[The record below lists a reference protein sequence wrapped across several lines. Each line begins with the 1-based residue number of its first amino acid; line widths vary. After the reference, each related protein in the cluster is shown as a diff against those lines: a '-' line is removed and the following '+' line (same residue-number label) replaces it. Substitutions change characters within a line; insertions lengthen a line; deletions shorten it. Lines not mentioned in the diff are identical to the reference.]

1 MDISAEWLEWDVA
14 RAREWLVV
22 PRPGDD
28 KYSRGVL
35 GVFTGSHDY
44 PGAAVLG
51 VEAAMRTGVGMVRY
65 TGPSSVR
72 QLVLARRPE
81 VVGVGG
87 RVQAWLIGSGM
98 DHAGRDDQTVALT
111 TVAMAQA
118 LPTVLDG
125 GALDLYEGATGPVV
139 ITPHYGELGRVLEI
153 AKERIADDPAR
164 WAVTA
169 AQQLGVTVL
178 LKGART
184 HIVGGGLA
192 LVATSAPS
200 WLATAGAGDALAG
213 ILGALVATHSD
224 EAADDPSMLARL
236 AATASVV
243 HGLAA
248 ERASR
253 GGPLTVLDLAHE
265 VSGTIAGLLQSS

>member
-1 MDISAEWLEWDVA
+1 
-14 RAREWLVV
+14 
-22 PRPGDD
+22 
-28 KYSRGVL
+28 
-35 GVFTGSHDY
+35 
-44 PGAAVLG
+44 
-51 VEAAMRTGVGMVRY
+51 
-65 TGPSSVR
+65 
-72 QLVLARRPE
+72 
-81 VVGVGG
+81 
-87 RVQAWLIGSGM
+87 
-98 DHAGRDDQTVALT
+98 
-111 TVAMAQA
+111 
-118 LPTVLDG
+118 
-125 GALDLYEGATGPVV
+125 
-139 ITPHYGELGRVLEI
+139 
-153 AKERIADDPAR
+153 
-164 WAVTA
+164 
-169 AQQLGVTVL
+169 VL
-178 LKGART
+178 LKGARI